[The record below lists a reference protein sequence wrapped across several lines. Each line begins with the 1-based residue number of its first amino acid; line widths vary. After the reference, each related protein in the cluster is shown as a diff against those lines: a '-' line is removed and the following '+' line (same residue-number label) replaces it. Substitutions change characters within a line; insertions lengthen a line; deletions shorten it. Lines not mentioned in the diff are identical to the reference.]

1 MSAERLSD
9 DLVRLTVAA
18 SEACRCQQ
26 PVRLHD
32 PGCAVNA
39 SYRVNAAL
47 SRVEQ
52 EREAAVSVVETVL
65 SWAGIYDTWDSREQN
80 GSFDFIEAFWECV
93 AISRVAAAAV
103 GREEDA

>member
-26 PVRLHD
+26 PVLLHD

-39 SYRVNAAL
+39 SDRVTAAL

-52 EREAAVSVVETVL
+52 ERDEAQQVL
-65 SWAGIYDTWDSREQN
+65 RELALDVATKRSPDEVGYIVLLRDATYD
-80 GSFDFIEAFWECV
+80 ALM
-93 AISRVAAAAV
+93 AAV